1 MAADWQ
7 WDESL
12 FLGSAPYYVQGR
24 LPYSSGLADR
34 LAKLLSLDGHGRLID
49 VGCGPGLLTL
59 RLAHL
64 FDEAVGVDP
73 DTGMLAEAKR
83 LADVAGIDNVHWVN
97 LRAEELP
104 AGLGVF
110 RVATFGRSFHWMDRP
125 RVAAIIR
132 DMLVPG
138 GAFVQVAMM
147 PEDNLEQVSEMPED
161 NLEQVSEMPYPPPPQ
176 VAIRDLVK
184 KYLGPERRA
193 GQGVR
198 TSSPGDEVHV
208 LDRAGFEAYEEVYV
222 PADGAVIRTEDDIVA
237 LAFSRSGSAPHLFGD
252 RLGDFETEFR
262 KLLRNASPSGKF
274 AEQPHDTQLRIWRK
288 P

>member
-12 FLGSAPYYVQGR
+12 FLGSAPYYVKGR
-24 LPYSSGLADR
+24 LPYSSGLANT

-59 RLAHL
+59 ALAHL
-64 FDEAVGVDP
+64 FDEAIGVDP
-73 DTGMLAEAKR
+73 DIGMLAEAER
-83 LADVAGIDNVHWVN
+83 LAVEARIDKVRWMK

-104 AGLGVF
+104 AGLGTF

-132 DMLVPG
+132 DMLEPG
-138 GAFVQVAMM
+138 GAFVQIATI
-147 PEDNLEQVSEMPED
+147 PEEHSEPVSD
-161 NLEQVSEMPYPPPPQ
+161 LPYPPPPQ
-176 VAIRDLVK
+176 DAICELVT

-198 TSSPGDEVHV
+198 TSSPGDEVEV

-222 PADGAVIRTEDDIVA
+222 PVDGDLIRTEDDIVA
-237 LAFSRSGSAPHLFGD
+237 LVFSRSGSAPHLFGD
-252 RLGDFETEFR
+252 QLGEFEAE
-262 KLLRNASPSGKF
+262 LRRFLRDASPSGKF
-274 AEQPHDTQLRIWRK
+274 AEQPHDTQVRIWRK

>member
-1 MAADWQ
+1 MTAGWQ

-24 LPYSSGLADR
+24 LPYSSELADS
-34 LAKLLSLDGHGRLID
+34 LEKLLSLDGHGRLID

-59 RLAHL
+59 ALAHL

-73 DTGMLAEAKR
+73 DSGMLAEAKR
-83 LADVAGIDNVHWVN
+83 RAADAGVDNVRWVKM
-97 LRAEELP
+97 RAEELP
-104 AGLGVF
+104 AGLGTF

-132 DMLVPG
+132 DMLEPG
-138 GAFVQVAMM
+138 GAFVQVATI
-147 PEDNLEQVSEMPED
+147 PEEHSEPVTD
-161 NLEQVSEMPYPPPPQ
+161 LPYPPPPQ
-176 VAIRDLVK
+176 DAIRELVK
-184 KYLGPERRA
+184 KYLGPDRRA

-198 TSSPGDEVHV
+198 TSSPGDEVEV
-208 LDRAGFEAYEEVYV
+208 LDRAGFEAYEEVFV
-222 PADGAVIRTEDDIVA
+222 PADGVVIRTEDDIVA

-252 RLGDFETEFR
+252 RLGEFETE
-262 KLLRNASPSGKF
+262 LRQMLRDASPSGKF

>member
-12 FLGSAPYYVQGR
+12 FLGSAPYYVKGR
-24 LPYSSGLADR
+24 LPYSSGLADT

-59 RLAHL
+59 TLARL
-64 FDEAVGVDP
+64 FDDAVGVDP
-73 DTGMLAEAKR
+73 DTGMLAEAER
-83 LADVAGIDNVHWVN
+83 LAVEARIDNVRWVK

-104 AGLGVF
+104 AGLGIF

-132 DMLVPG
+132 DMLEPG
-138 GAFVQVAMM
+138 GAFAQVATI
-147 PEDNLEQVSEMPED
+147 PEEHSEPVSD
-161 NLEQVSEMPYPPPPQ
+161 LPYPPPPQ
-176 VAIRDLVK
+176 DAIRELVK
-184 KYLGPERRA
+184 KYIGPERRA

-198 TSSPGDEVHV
+198 TSSPGDEVEV

-222 PADGAVIRTEDDIVA
+222 PAGGGVIRTEDDIVA
-237 LAFSRSGSAPHLFGD
+237 LVFSRSGSAPHLFGD
-252 RLGDFETEFR
+252 LLGEFETELR
-262 KLLRNASPSGKF
+262 QLLRDVSPSGKF
-274 AEQPHDTQLRIWRK
+274 AEQPHDTQLRIWRT
-288 P
+288 PQRDVAVR

>member
-12 FLGSAPYYVQGR
+12 FLGSAPYYVKGR
-24 LPYSSGLADR
+24 LPYSSGLANT

-49 VGCGPGLLTL
+49 VGCGPGLITLTL
-59 RLAHL
+59 ALL
-64 FDEAVGVDP
+64 FDEAIGVDP
-73 DTGMLAEAKR
+73 DIGMLAEAER
-83 LADVAGIDNVHWVN
+83 LAVEARIDNVRWVK

-104 AGLGVF
+104 AGLGTF

-132 DMLVPG
+132 EMLEPG
-138 GAFVQVAMM
+138 GAFVQVATI
-147 PEDNLEQVSEMPED
+147 PEEHSDPVSD
-161 NLEQVSEMPYPPPPQ
+161 HPYPPPPQ
-176 VAIRDLVK
+176 DAIRELVK
-184 KYLGPERRA
+184 KYLGPDRRA

-198 TSSPGDEVHV
+198 TSSPGDEVEV

-222 PADGAVIRTEDDIVA
+222 PADGGVIRTEDDIVA
-237 LAFSRSGSAPHLFGD
+237 LVFSRSGSAPHLFGD
-252 RLGDFETEFR
+252 RLGEFEAELR
-262 KLLRNASPSGKF
+262 KLLRDASPSGEF